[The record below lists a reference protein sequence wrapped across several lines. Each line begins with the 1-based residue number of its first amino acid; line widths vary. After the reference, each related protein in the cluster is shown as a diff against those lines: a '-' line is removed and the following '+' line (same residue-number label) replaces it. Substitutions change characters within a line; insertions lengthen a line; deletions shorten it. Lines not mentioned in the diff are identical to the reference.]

1 MKDDFN
7 EKVIARIKQ
16 HAKEGIYNMVVSGAF
31 TPLLSA
37 ATKDFPIDQL
47 IGTEIPLQNGVIQT
61 DLKIYHIQAHRKNA
75 TIHSTLKGQHID
87 WENSY
92 AYGDSFSDLSVLELV
107 GRSEEHTSQLQS

>member
-1 MKDDFN
+1 MKRYFKSLAGLTKEQLHTFFSELANKMKDDFN

-47 IGTEIPLQNGVIQT
+47 IGTEILIQNGVIKT
-61 DLKIYHIQAHRKNA
+61 DIKIYHIQAPQNNA
-75 TIHSTLKGQHID
+75 TIHST
-87 WENSY
+87 
-92 AYGDSFSDLSVLELV
+92 
-107 GRSEEHTSQLQS
+107 